1 MKIGIPRGLMFYKYF
16 PFWKTLL
23 EDLGNEVVV
32 SPRTSRRIVEAGA
45 DSCVDDICVAVKI
58 FCGHVLSLREQV
70 DCIMVPRLVS
80 VEKNGHDTFTCPK
93 LIALPDIARHS
104 LEDIPDI
111 LELIVD
117 VQRRPLWNSVARFAS
132 HFTRNPL
139 AIRRAYLHAL
149 AAQDTYDALL
159 CAGWAPEEALER
171 MQSGNGNG
179 QAAPP
184 SGEPGRVCIA
194 LLSHP
199 YLIFDDWVNQ
209 DLRGLLAR
217 MGARVLTPTMLDA
230 SLIAEEASRYEAL
243 SWSYERD
250 LVGAG
255 SYFLKHP
262 EVDGIIFLI
271 SFACGPDS
279 LVTEIVLREVRKR
292 GDNPIMPLVIDEH
305 SGSAGM
311 YTRVEAFVDMVK
323 RRKTRL
329 AQARTGLLPESV
341 HPPDCEMARRASV

>member
-1 MKIGIPRGLMFYKYF
+1 MRIGIPRGLMFYKYF

-32 SPRTSRRIVEAGA
+32 SPRTTRRIVEAGTE
-45 DSCVDDICVAVKI
+45 SCVDDICVAVKI
-58 FCGHVLSLREQV
+58 FCGHVLALREQV

-93 LIALPDIARHS
+93 LIALPDLARQS
-104 LEDIPDI
+104 LDDIPEI

-117 VQRRPLWNSVARFAS
+117 VRKRPLWNSVARFAS
-132 HFTRNPL
+132 NFTWNPL

-149 AAQDTYDALL
+149 EEQDRFEALM
-159 CAGWAPEEALER
+159 CKGWAPEDAMDRLASTNGRGLE
-171 MQSGNGNG
+171 
-179 QAAPP
+179 APP
-184 SGEPGRVCIA
+184 EESAGLNIA

-209 DLRGLLAR
+209 DLRGLLRR
-217 MGARVLTPTMLDA
+217 MGVRVLTPTMLEA
-230 SLIAEEASRYEAL
+230 GLIESEAARYEAL
-243 SWSYERD
+243 SWTYERD
-250 LVGAG
+250 LVGAA
-255 SYFLKHP
+255 SYYLKHP
-262 EVDGIIFLI
+262 EVDGIIFII

-279 LVTEIVLREVRKR
+279 LVAEIVMREVRAR

-305 SGSAGM
+305 SGTAGLH
-311 YTRVEAFVDMVK
+311 TRVEAFVDMVK

-329 AQARTGLLPESV
+329 AAAASSLPESE
-341 HPPDCEMARRASV
+341 PAWRISV